1 MEFLAVLL
9 TLISVVLTIKSKILC
24 WPIGILGIILY
35 GVIFLNQ
42 HLYWQAALQVV
53 FVFQSIHGWYFW
65 NKNRDIRLLPME
77 IKKMLL
83 HLMIVWFLTV
93 SLLFIFTDKTDNPQL
108 LLDILT
114 TLLSLLA
121 TWYLAKRNIY
131 NWIVWIIAD
140 VFMVVMFLRQ
150 GMYWS
155 MWLYIL
161 LTFLAFKGLKQWK
174 KDLKTV

>member
-1 MEFLAVLL
+1 
-9 TLISVVLTIKSKILC
+9 
-24 WPIGILGIILY
+24 
-35 GVIFLNQ
+35 
-42 HLYWQAALQVV
+42 
-53 FVFQSIHGWYFW
+53 
-65 NKNRDIRLLPME
+65 
-77 IKKMLL
+77 
-83 HLMIVWFLTV
+83 MIVWFLTV

-131 NWIVWIIAD
+131 NWIVWIVAD
-140 VFMVVMFLRQ
+140 IFMVLMFLRQ

-155 MWLYIL
+155 MLLYIL
-161 LTFLAFKGLKQWK
+161 LTFLAFKGFKQWK